1 MRTVKYIIKVLQDNY
16 RARAVEVTVTVVGS
30 TFSVEYTEQY
40 FMTMTI

>member
-16 RARAVEVTVTVVGS
+16 RARAVEVVGS